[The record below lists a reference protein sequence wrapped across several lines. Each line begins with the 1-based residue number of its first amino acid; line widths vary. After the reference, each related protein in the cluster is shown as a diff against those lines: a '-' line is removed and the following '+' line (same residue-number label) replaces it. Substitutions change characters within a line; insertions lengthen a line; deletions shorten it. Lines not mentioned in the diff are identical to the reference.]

1 VESTR
6 KSDTKPPTSGDTT
19 SLVMAEIASLV
30 ADLHGGTARPVRPQ
44 SDLTTDL
51 GLDSL
56 SLVELGQ
63 RFDVILPEDT
73 LSNATTVADWD
84 RAVRRAQ
91 DAVNDHSSP
100 RPSSPCCVTPP
111 RRPTGETWPR
121 TGGDNV

>member
-1 VESTR
+1 VESTL

-19 SLVMAEIASLV
+19 SLVMAEIASSV
-30 ADLHGGTARPVRPQ
+30 AELHGGTARPVRPQ

-56 SLVELGQ
+56 SLVELLERFGQ

-73 LSNATTVADWD
+73 LSNAATVADWD

-91 DAVNDHSSP
+91 DAAKGHSGP
-100 RPSSPCCVTPP
+100 RPSGSRHVTSL
-111 RRPTGETWPR
+111 RRPTGETWP
-121 TGGDNV
+121 